1 MFSGDRINLALSK
14 SHIALVRPPGIGA
27 PKLTQVRAPVVQPG
41 DIVCRTLVA
50 GVCGTDLQILRGI
63 RDDPAR
69 ILGHEGV
76 AIVDEVAAK
85 ADERWLGTTIAVN
98 PTPDWGAAELG
109 HTLDGMMQQRF
120 LVPAR
125 LRSLAVSSPA
135 ELPADLAIL
144 AEPLASVLT
153 CGSILKQFAEPISV
167 LVVGRGTIGQLLRL
181 TLGIACES
189 VRDVSVTGTKETAQI
204 EHRAFDTVI
213 LCSSRQDAATALTIG
228 LSALRDGGI
237 LYLFGGLPSEG
248 RDPRLPGV
256 NLNEVRARHT
266 GGRAG
271 RPFVEQ
277 CQTTIG
283 HKRVRIAGH
292 RGSSNAMLT
301 RAMLDLCARPG
312 AYRPLLTIVTDPE
325 EAVRTLHDAV
335 GTPPV
340 RSWTKLGIDFRRWR
354 TSTNSVDE

>member
-1 MFSGDRINLALSK
+1 MFSADRINLAPSK
-14 SHIALVRPPGIGA
+14 SHTGLVRPPGMGA

-76 AIVDEVAAK
+76 AVVDEVAAK

-125 LRSLAVSSPA
+125 LRSLVVSSPA

-153 CGSILKQFAEPISV
+153 CGSILKHVAEPISV

-181 TLGIACES
+181 ALGIACGS
-189 VRDVSVTGTKETAQI
+189 VRDVAVTGTKETAEI

-213 LCSSRQDAATALTIG
+213 LCSSRQDAAAALAIG
-228 LSALRDGGI
+228 LGAVCDGGI

-256 NLNEVRARHT
+256 NLNEVRARNT

-271 RPFVEQ
+271 RPVVEQ

-283 HKRVRIAGH
+283 HKRVTIAGH

-301 RAMLDLCARPG
+301 RAMLDLCAHPG

-325 EAVRTLHDAV
+325 EAARTLHDAV

-340 RSWTKLGIDFRRWR
+340 RPWTKLGIDFRRWR
-354 TSTNSVDE
+354 T